1 MANISPI
8 VGEHELLW
16 IFMNYQFLN
25 VFFNGRSRNFVST
38 LRRLVLRSLR
48 RHFRTSAWGC
58 TKVGILFS
66 LITTTSSILHRPIQS
81 LISLWNLACLR
92 ARTSPRTVSWL
103 SAVPARMLPRLFPT
117 YTHAAPAT
125 VGEVA
130 GPSACRISDETFRPS
145 FLCFS
150 NALLIKVNKTLLSTD
165 LCLGAFFRSLW
176 TAKPG
181 ARVFSCLDAA
191 VFPLDLRIP
200 QALEQWLPNP
210 CWLII
215 LWSYTIHYY
224 PI

>member
-1 MANISPI
+1 M
-8 VGEHELLW
+8 
-16 IFMNYQFLN
+16 
-25 VFFNGRSRNFVST
+25 
-38 LRRLVLRSLR
+38 R

-66 LITTTSSILHRPIQS
+66 LITTKS
-81 LISLWNLACLR
+81 LLLPPSCIGQFRVWSRFEISLQSKDVFYA
-92 ARTSPRTVSWL
+92 L
-103 SAVPARMLPRLFPT
+103 SADCQLYRPGCFQGYSQPTPTQLLPRWVRSLDLVPAEYQMKPFGHHFWP
-117 YTHAAPAT
+117 
-125 VGEVA
+125 VQ
-130 GPSACRISDETFRPS
+130 I
-145 FLCFS
+145 CFS
-150 NALLIKVNKTLLSTD
+150 NALLIKVNNFKTLLSTD

-200 QALEQWLPNP
+200 QALEQWLPNL

-224 PI
+224 PGSNIIITYYIIKLLFSAQLLWIVFRFCNCGISPN